1 MYLLPFVH
9 LFPEQ
14 GEEESRGITLTNY
27 PGLPK
32 GNDYRLVV
40 KMHYE
45 RERVY
50 VCSLCW
56 HSCRVRQDRCGNNL
70 GNSAKVT
77 HHEEK
82 ARRVRV

>member
-50 VCSLCW
+50 V
-56 HSCRVRQDRCGNNL
+56 RFVG
-70 GNSAKVT
+70 T
-77 HHEEK
+77 HAEYDK
-82 ARRVRV
+82 IDAGTI

>member
-9 LFPEQ
+9 LVPEQ

-50 VCSLCW
+50 V
-56 HSCRVRQDRCGNNL
+56 RFVG
-70 GNSAKVT
+70 T
-77 HHEEK
+77 HAEYDK
-82 ARRVRV
+82 IDAGTI